1 MRARVSLGLI
11 LVLIIFT
18 AKLGAQS
25 NLLIDELLEEERVSF
40 GKTAYLV
47 LGAARL
53 VLEET
58 SVDEALDF
66 LSRTDWK
73 VEVKKQDAPIRLGEY
88 AFLLMKAFDIKGGL
102 MYGLFPG
109 PRYACREL
117 AYMGFIKSNALAY
130 RTLSGEEALR
140 ILGRVLDWKGEQS

>member
-1 MRARVSLGLI
+1 MRARVSLTLT
-11 LVLIIFT
+11 LVLILLT
-18 AKLGAQS
+18 ATLGAQS
-25 NLLIDELLEEERVSF
+25 NLFVDELLEEERVSF
-40 GKTAYLV
+40 GKTVYLV

-58 SVDEALDF
+58 SINEALDF
-66 LSRTDWK
+66 LSGTYWK
-73 VEVKKQDAPIRLGEY
+73 VKVKKQDAPIRLGEY

-102 MYGLFPG
+102 MYSLFPG

-117 AYMGFIKSNALAY
+117 AYLGIIRSKALAY